1 MAAQLVVSASCDRD
15 CSTSE
20 RNTSPPLRERGTGG
34 RVRKREVGGRRE
46 G

>member
-1 MAAQLVVSASCDRD
+1 MAAQSVVSASCDRD
-15 CSTSE
+15 CRERHITTSE
-20 RNTSPPLRERGTGG
+20 REGEGG